1 MLYCRIPSPFGTLL
15 LAGDEGSLQILH
27 FDQPGHASPMGADW
41 EERAKAFVLA
51 TRQLE
56 EYFLGRLRSFDLPLA
71 PQGTPFQLRVWK
83 ALRRIPYGETR
94 SYLDVAETL
103 GDSKAVR
110 AVGAANGRN
119 PIAII
124 IPCHRVIGS
133 NGSLTGYGGGIEIKA
148 RLLALEG
155 AAAAPRGQLSLLTN
169 LKSS

>member
-1 MLYCRIPSPFGTLL
+1 MQYCRLQSPLGILL
-15 LAGDEGSLQILH
+15 LAGDDGGLRILH
-27 FDQPGHASPMGADW
+27 FEKPGREWPVPPAW
-41 EERAKAFVLA
+41 EETEKPFQEAA
-51 TRQLE
+51 RQLQA
-56 EYFLGRLRSFDLPLA
+56 YFLGKLRAFDLPLA
-71 PQGTPFQLRVWK
+71 PQGTPFQLKVWK

-94 SYLDVAETL
+94 SYLDIAERL

-133 NGSLTGYGGGIEIKA
+133 NGSLTGYGGGIESKA

-169 LKSS
+169 LH

>member
-1 MLYCRIPSPFGTLL
+1 MLYCRMPSPLGSLL
-15 LAGDEGSLQILH
+15 LAGDEDALQVLH
-27 FDQPGHASPMGADW
+27 FDQPERPAAVGADW
-41 EERAKAFVLA
+41 EERERPFADAR
-51 TRQLE
+51 RQIE
-56 EYFLGRLRSFDLPLA
+56 RYFLGKLRDFDLALA
-71 PQGTPFQLRVWK
+71 PQGTPFQLKVWK

-119 PIAII
+119 PIAIV

-133 NGSLTGYGGGIEIKA
+133 NGSLTGYGGGIQIKA

-169 LKSS
+169 LH

>member
-1 MLYCRIPSPFGTLL
+1 MRYCRLPSPLGALL
-15 LAGDEGSLQILH
+15 LAGDDEGLQLLH
-27 FDQPGHASPMGADW
+27 FEQPGRAWPVPPEW
-41 EERAKAFVLA
+41 EEDQMEFALA
-51 TRQLE
+51 ARQLE
-56 EYFLGRLRSFDLPLA
+56 AYFLGKLRSFDLPLA
-71 PQGTPFQLRVWK
+71 PKGTPFQLRVWK
-83 ALRRIPYGETR
+83 ALCRIPYGETR
-94 SYLDVAETL
+94 SYLDIAEKL

-119 PIAII
+119 PIAIV

-169 LKSS
+169 LH

>member
-1 MLYCRIPSPFGTLL
+1 MRYRRLASPLGTLL
-15 LAGDEGSLQILH
+15 LAGDDEGLRILH
-27 FDQPGHASPMGADW
+27 FDQPRRPAPVHPDW
-41 EERAKAFVLA
+41 EESEASFAEA
-51 TRQLE
+51 AAQLE
-56 EYFLGRLRSFDLPLA
+56 AYFLGRLRAFDLPLA
-71 PQGTPFQLRVWK
+71 PQGTPFQLKVWK

-94 SYLDVAETL
+94 SYLDIAERL
-103 GDSKAVR
+103 GDSRAVR

-169 LKSS
+169 LH

>member
-1 MLYCRIPSPFGTLL
+1 MIYCRVPSPLGPLL
-15 LAGDEGSLQILH
+15 LAGEDDGLRLLH
-27 FDQPGHASPMGADW
+27 FEQPGRSWPVGPDW
-41 EERAKAFVLA
+41 VEREAFFA
-51 TRQLE
+51 EAARQLE

-94 SYLDVAETL
+94 SYLDVAEGL
-103 GDSKAVR
+103 GVPRAVR

-119 PIAII
+119 PIAIV

-133 NGSLTGYGGGIEIKA
+133 NGSLTGYGGGIELKA

-169 LKSS
+169 LR

>member
-1 MLYCRIPSPFGTLL
+1 MLYCRVPSPLGPLL
-15 LAGDEGSLQILH
+15 LAGDDDGLQLLH
-27 FDQPGHASPMGADW
+27 FEQPGHMTAVGPDW
-41 EERAKAFVLA
+41 EERGGPFADA

-94 SYLDVAETL
+94 SYLDVAEGL
-103 GDSKAVR
+103 GIPKAVR

-119 PIAII
+119 PIAIV

-133 NGSLTGYGGGIEIKA
+133 NGSLTGYGGGIQIKA

-169 LKSS
+169 LH